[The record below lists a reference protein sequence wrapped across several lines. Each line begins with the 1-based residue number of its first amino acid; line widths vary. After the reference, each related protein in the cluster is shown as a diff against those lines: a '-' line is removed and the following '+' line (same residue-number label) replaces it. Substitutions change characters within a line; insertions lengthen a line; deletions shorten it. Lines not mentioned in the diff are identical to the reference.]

1 MNMTA
6 SSTLSSTGTAAVDHA
21 TGVGVTEGMVRTW
34 LRVEGLAAFGA
45 GLVLFGSSG
54 GDWLV
59 FLLLILLPDVSVI
72 GYLAGPRVGA
82 FTYNLLHNWAPG
94 FGALII
100 GLWLDAPVALLVAA
114 VLIAHVGMD
123 RALGYGLKLPSAF
136 GDTHLG
142 HIGRA
147 TA

>member
-1 MNMTA
+1 
-6 SSTLSSTGTAAVDHA
+6 
-21 TGVGVTEGMVRTW
+21 
-34 LRVEGLAAFGA
+34 
-45 GLVLFGSSG
+45 
-54 GDWLV
+54 
-59 FLLLILLPDVSVI
+59 VI

-82 FTYNLLHNWAPG
+82 FTYNLVHTWAPG
-94 FGALII
+94 FVALIL
-100 GLWLDAPVALLVAA
+100 GLLLGAPIALLVGAA
-114 VLIAHVGMD
+114 LITHVGID

>member
-1 MNMTA
+1 MTSISA
-6 SSTLSSTGTAAVDHA
+6 LSSTGTVAADHA

-34 LRVEGLAAFGA
+34 LRLEGLAAFGV

-54 GDWLV
+54 GDWLIFV
-59 FLLLILLPDVSVI
+59 PLILLPDVSVI

-82 FTYNLLHNWAPG
+82 FTYNLVHTWAPG
-94 FGALII
+94 FVALMI

-114 VLIAHVGMD
+114 GLIAHVGMD

>member
-1 MNMTA
+1 MTA
-6 SSTLSSTGTAAVDHA
+6 ISAPSSRRTVAADQA
-21 TGVGVTEGMVRTW
+21 TGVGVTDGMVRKW
-34 LRVEGLAAFGA
+34 LRLEGVAAFGA

-59 FLLLILLPDVSVI
+59 FLPLILLPDVSVI
-72 GYLAGPRVGA
+72 GYLAGPRIGA
-82 FTYNLLHNWAPG
+82 FTYNLVHTWAPG
-94 FGALII
+94 FVALII
-100 GLWLDAPVALLVAA
+100 GLWLDAPGALLVAA
-114 VLIAHVGMD
+114 ALIAHVGMD

-142 HIGRA
+142 RIGRA